1 MLGSENTVKMPKS
14 TLIKARK
21 SALAAKYRKVR
32 KYSEALCKPLK
43 TEDYVVQPIDF
54 VSPPKW
60 HLGHV
65 TWFFETLVLK
75 PFLKRYKEFDLQ
87 FGYVFNSYYETVGKR
102 VNRAERG
109 NLSRPAVSEIF
120 QYRKYVDSAM
130 FQLFD
135 RSLPEDALD
144 IIETGLNHE
153 QQHQELLLTDIKY
166 ILGNNPLFPAYDEKY
181 VEPGF
186 SSRKG
191 MVKMTA
197 GLYEAGF
204 RGTGFC
210 YDNELEPHK
219 VYLDA
224 FGISKGYV
232 TNGEYETFI
241 RDGGYR
247 DFNLWHSDGWKWV
260 NQNHIDSPLY
270 WHFINGRW
278 YEYTLAGLKPLDRK
292 APVRHVSYYEAF
304 AYAQWKGMR
313 LPTEFEWE
321 AASGKFSWGSRWEWT
336 ESSYLPYPGYKKLPG
351 ALGEYNGK
359 FMVGQKV
366 LRGASV
372 ATPAGHSR
380 NTYRN
385 FFYPHER
392 WQYTG
397 IRLAK

>member
-1 MLGSENTVKMPKS
+1 MPKS

-75 PFLKRYKEFDLQ
+75 PFLKRYKEFDPQ

-120 QYRKYVDSAM
+120 QYRRYVDGTM

-321 AASGKFSWGSRWEWT
+321 AASGKFNWGSRWEWT